1 MTKPYTK
8 GQILHDSIYMGVP
21 RVIKFIEAESKIMV
35 TEHWGERPCIGYR
48 INIGYS
54 TQTKSLRRCT
64 SSGDG

>member
-1 MTKPYTK
+1 
-8 GQILHDSIYMGVP
+8 MGVP

-35 TEHWGERPCIGYR
+35 TEHWGEIPCIGYR

>member
-8 GQILHDSIYMGVP
+8 GQILYDSIYVGVP

-35 TEHWGERPCIGYR
+35 TEHWGEISF
-48 INIGYS
+48 IGYS
-54 TQTKSLRRCT
+54 TQTKILRCCK

>member
-8 GQILHDSIYMGVP
+8 GQILYDSIYVGVP

-35 TEHWGERPCIGYR
+35 TEHWGEISFIGYR

-54 TQTKSLRRCT
+54 TQTKSLRCCK

>member
-1 MTKPYTK
+1 
-8 GQILHDSIYMGVP
+8 MGVP

-35 TEHWGERPCIGYR
+35 TEHWGEISFIGYR

-54 TQTKSLRRCT
+54 TQTKSLICCK